1 MKSYLQ
7 FMQRFYSFLL
17 NLYPEAYREEYGKE
31 LQAVFNLS
39 IEDAT
44 KMGRIET
51 VRVFLEELASL
62 PGAVLF
68 EHLRHRRR
76 SKMTREFNSRFDFAP
91 RSRKEIL
98 AAVAP
103 FLLFGAVPILVGLSG
118 RSNARPYFLEEML
131 TICML
136 ASVISLLAVGF
147 FRSVP
152 RWFMPYLGLPLPI
165 LSLYIFNSLVDEWG
179 GFSLPYLSSRFLRGF
194 VQDGLLWGLLIP
206 LILLLVMFTAIIPR
220 FRPSY
225 RRLRN
230 DWTLLCF
237 ILYGAAPVMALVW
250 FEGYKNYGPFVVL
263 MFLILAAG
271 GWLYLRNDVPW
282 KKFLILIGGM
292 TLSMF
297 TAAVGQAV
305 LYESSQYNSPRPY
318 TNLPWWNTVDQT
330 VIAWMWLVLIMFLPL
345 AINLLPRS
353 KNPLQT
359 T

>member
-1 MKSYLQ
+1 MKSLYALLLYL
-7 FMQRFYSFLL
+7 FPS
-17 NLYPEAYREEYGKE
+17 AYREEYGDE
-31 LQAVFNLS
+31 LQAVFDLS
-39 IEDAT
+39 LDDAMRAG
-44 KMGRIET
+44 KLE
-51 VRVFLEELASL
+51 VARVMLRELIGL
-62 PGAVLF
+62 PKAILL
-68 EHLRHRRR
+68 EHLRERRKT
-76 SKMTREFNSRFDFAP
+76 KMTAKFASRFDFAP
-91 RSRKEIL
+91 GSRNEIL

-103 FLLFGAVPILVGLSG
+103 FLLFGAIPILVGLSG
-118 RSNARPYFLEEML
+118 RSNARPYFLEETL
-131 TICML
+131 AICML

-165 LSLYIFNSLVDEWG
+165 ISLYIFNGLMDEWG
-179 GFSLPYLSSRFLRGF
+179 GFSLPYLSSRLLRGF
-194 VQDGLLWGLLIP
+194 VQDGLLWGILIP
-206 LILLLVMFTAIIPR
+206 LIALLVVFSVIIPR
-220 FRPSY
+220 FRPFY
-225 RRLRN
+225 RQLRN

-237 ILYGAAPVMALVW
+237 ILYGAVPVMALVW
-250 FEGYKNYGPFVVL
+250 FEGYTNYGPFVVL

-318 TNLPWWNTVDQT
+318 TNFPWWNTVDQT
-330 VIAWMWLVLIMFLPL
+330 VIAWMWLVLIMVLPL
-345 AINLLPRS
+345 AINFLPRS
-353 KNPLQT
+353 KDHFQT